1 MAGSECRQKVADDS
15 AADNTSDS
23 AEASARRRLTQCLD
37 DGLGIVDLSHG
48 LLDDTQ
54 LRRVWEVTM
63 RQRHDASSSTT
74 LAPVWCL
81 KLAHNR
87 LQRFPA
93 WLVQLFRTH
102 LRILD
107 LSHNR
112 LRSPLHGLRLASVP
126 RLEVLSLS
134 HNAHIDA
141 LPADWT
147 AELPSTEPH
156 PLCALDVSHNRLSH
170 IDDACH
176 PTAAQLRILNASYND
191 IERLPDRLGE
201 WRSLRSLDL
210 RGNARLALLPPSARQ
225 LPEQLMR
232 VDLQG
237 TPLGDAFIPSRIR
250 SEGVRE
256 HGPMAIVRWLAGR
269 SEEALHPSPTERA
282 RLSKALRRGNAS
294 EKGQYREV
302 LRTLE

>member
-1 MAGSECRQKVADDS
+1 MDGSERGQKVPDDS
-15 AADNTSDS
+15 EADNTPDS
-23 AEASARRRLTQCLD
+23 VEASARRRLTQCLD

-102 LRILD
+102 SRILD

-156 PLCALDVSHNRLSH
+156 PLCALDVSHNRLTH

-176 PTAAQLRILNASYND
+176 PNAAQLRILNASYND

-225 LPEQLMR
+225 LPERLMR
-232 VDLQG
+232 ADLQG

-269 SEEALHPSPTERA
+269 SEEELHPSPAERA

-294 EKGQYREV
+294 EEGQYREV